1 MRIPEID
8 KHTFKE
14 LEKTI
19 APMVKHQVDMM
30 LPSMPMVEACRADDF
45 DFLLESLNP

>member
-1 MRIPEID
+1 MKWNEVFC
-8 KHTFKE
+8 HTFKE